1 MTIAAVLAASQAAAF
16 CDEGILETDVL
27 CVTEEAEEI
36 KLCRT
41 VHPMTEMEIL
51 TLNVD
56 PAISKGPHSEVARDI
71 PFAMTLGTGGYPWD
85 SYGLTFFDEG
95 GHAVLNLRR
104 AIDAVDNSHVEIS
117 LDLFGRGSEPQR
129 TLTCMVPALRAEIDA
144 LLTTRGI
151 APNGARTGPS
161 ADSRPFYIPRQRLPG
176 DTPYGGYACREVGL
190 VESKEGSDAGQIALY
205 TAAFEDA
212 AIMGYLS
219 PYDATGA
226 FECWNENGFSGIV
239 WPDRDKRG
247 DDLPWSMLD
256 FDARLVAC
264 GLNEASWPPNVA
276 YDGKCSSAWVT
287 SGSVAGF
294 GG

>member
-27 CVTEEAEEI
+27 CVTEDAEEI

-85 SYGLTFFDEG
+85 SYGLTFFDES

-144 LLTTRGI
+144 LLTTRGV

-190 VESKEGSDAGQIALY
+190 VESKALTRVKLRFTPPPLRTPRSWGISAPTTPREPSNAGMK
-205 TAAFEDA
+205 TVSAASSGPIGTSA
-212 AIMGYLS
+212 AMTFRGPCSISTHVLS
-219 PYDATGA
+219 PAA
-226 FECWNENGFSGIV
+226 
-239 WPDRDKRG
+239 
-247 DDLPWSMLD
+247 
-256 FDARLVAC
+256 
-264 GLNEASWPPNVA
+264 
-276 YDGKCSSAWVT
+276 
-287 SGSVAGF
+287 
-294 GG
+294 

>member
-1 MTIAAVLAASQAAAF
+1 MRKTMTIAAVLAASQAAAF

-104 AIDAVDNSHVEIS
+104 AIDAVDNSHVGIS
-117 LDLFGRGSEPQR
+117 LDLFGRGAEPQR
-129 TLTCMVPALRAEIDA
+129 TLTCMVPALRALGERAQGAPVEISV
-144 LLTTRGI
+144 LTGPEGGFTKGEIELARENGAVPVSLGPRILRAETAGI
-151 APNGARTGPS
+151 AT
-161 ADSRPFYIPRQRLPG
+161 
-176 DTPYGGYACREVGL
+176 V
-190 VESKEGSDAGQIALY
+190 
-205 TAAFEDA
+205 A
-212 AIMGYLS
+212 AIMYEAGEM
-219 PYDATGA
+219 G
-226 FECWNENGFSGIV
+226 
-239 WPDRDKRG
+239 RD
-247 DDLPWSMLD
+247 
-256 FDARLVAC
+256 
-264 GLNEASWPPNVA
+264 
-276 YDGKCSSAWVT
+276 
-287 SGSVAGF
+287 
-294 GG
+294 